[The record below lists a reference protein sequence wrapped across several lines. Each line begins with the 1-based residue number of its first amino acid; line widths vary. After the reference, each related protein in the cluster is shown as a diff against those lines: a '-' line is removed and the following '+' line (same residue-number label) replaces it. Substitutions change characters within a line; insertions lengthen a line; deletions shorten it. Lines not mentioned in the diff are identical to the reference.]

1 MQSTGSIIASSD
13 LESLVRRRL
22 ASPGRRRWPR
32 EGLDVARAWRG
43 RGNVAWKGK
52 RCVEGEALR
61 GRGRVAWKGKCCVEE
76 GALRGRGSVELQPVT
91 SACLVRRMP
100 PARTP
105 VENPYYKHLVA
116 WHRCDA

>member
-1 MQSTGSIIASSD
+1 MGA
-13 LESLVRRRL
+13 L
-22 ASPGRRRWPR
+22 
-32 EGLDVARAWRG
+32 RG
-43 RGNVAWKGK
+43 GENVAWKGEC
-52 RCVEGEALR
+52 CVEGGALR
-61 GRGRVAWKGKCCVEE
+61 GRENVAWKGERCAEGKMLRGRGSVAWKGKCCVEE